1 MHSSATIQSGCPIA
15 SAVGE
20 RLLRAETLREA
31 SAPATLKS
39 RTILLSLLC
48 MLTGC
53 GYQQS
58 GSYSEASAKSGYRW
72 ASLYREDVQTV
83 AVPIFTNRDF
93 RRGVE
98 FRLTKALIN
107 QLEANTPYRVA
118 PRERADT
125 ILEGEIV
132 TIDIADLSRDVRANV
147 PQEQL
152 YVLTINFTWKDLR
165 SGRILVE
172 RRNFQQTAAYFATL
186 GEPEFVGAQD
196 SVEKLALS
204 IVQEMQADW

>member
-1 MHSSATIQSGCPIA
+1 MTTMSPRARTTSFGRVASAT
-15 SAVGE
+15 
-20 RLLRAETLREA
+20 
-31 SAPATLKS
+31 
-39 RTILLSLLC
+39 LSLALC
-48 MLTGC
+48 LSLTSC

-58 GSYSEASAKSGYRW
+58 GSYSEASVKSGYRW
-72 ASLYREDVQTV
+72 SSLYREDVRTV
-83 AVPIFTNRDF
+83 AIPIFTNRDF

-107 QLEANTPYRVA
+107 QLESSTPYRVT

-132 TIDIADLSRDVRANV
+132 HIDIADLSRDVRANV

-152 YVLTINFTWKDLR
+152 YVLTVNFTWKDLR
-165 SGRILVE
+165 SGRVLVE

-186 GEPEFVGAQD
+186 AEPDFTGAQH
-196 SVEKLALS
+196 SAEKLARS
-204 IVQEMQADW
+204 IVQELQADW